1 MQVSEFKRRRRQ
13 LMGMMGPGSVAI
25 LPTSV
30 EAVRNRDVHHRF
42 RPDSDFYYLTG
53 FAEPEAVMVLV
64 PGRVHGEYI
73 LFCREKDPAK
83 ELWDGSRA
91 GLEGAVA
98 QYGADDAFPISDLDD
113 ILPGLLEERERVF
126 LRWDPTRRWTSACP
140 IGSARC
146 DRVHAPACMGRSS
159 FSRWIITCMR
169 CACTRVAPR

>member
-1 MQVSEFKRRRRQ
+1 MQLSEFKRRRRQ
-13 LMGMMGPGSVAI
+13 LMTMMGAGSVAI

-30 EAVRNRDVHHRF
+30 EAVRNRDVHHPF

-64 PGRVHGEYI
+64 PGRTHGEYI

-83 ELWDGSRA
+83 ELWDGSRV
-91 GLEGAVA
+91 GLDGAVA

-126 LRWDPTRRWTSACP
+126 LQWDPTRRWTSAYP
-140 IGSARC
+140 IGSARS
-146 DRVHAPACMGRSS
+146 DRARAPACTARSS
-159 FSRWIITCMR
+159 FLPSITTCTT
-169 CACTRVAPR
+169 CAYTRAAPR